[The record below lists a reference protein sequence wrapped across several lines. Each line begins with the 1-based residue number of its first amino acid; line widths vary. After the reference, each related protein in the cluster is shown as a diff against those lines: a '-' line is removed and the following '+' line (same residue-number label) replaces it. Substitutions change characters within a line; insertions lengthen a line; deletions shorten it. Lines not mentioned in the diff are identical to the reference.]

1 MPVIDLLVR
10 GANVILPKGSRKTSL
25 AIHQGKVVGH
35 AEIEAATVIDAEGL
49 TLLPGAFD
57 AHVHYNEPGRAEW
70 EGWGTG
76 SRASR
81 AGVLP
86 VWQRC
91 PSTPNLP
98 PSTPKPSR

>member
-70 EGWGTG
+70 EEIG
-76 SRASR
+76 RAH
-81 AGVLP
+81 V
-86 VWQRC
+86 
-91 PSTPNLP
+91 
-98 PSTPKPSR
+98 